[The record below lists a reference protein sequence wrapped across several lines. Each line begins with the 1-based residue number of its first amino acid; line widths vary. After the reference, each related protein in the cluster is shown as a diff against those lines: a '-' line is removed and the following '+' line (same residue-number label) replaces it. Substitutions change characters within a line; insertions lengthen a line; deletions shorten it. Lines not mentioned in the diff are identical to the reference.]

1 MIMRRKKIMKTSKSK
16 RAPSQKRLAVADRY
30 SKRLKYL
37 EKKGYDTSD
46 IKKVLEAMP
55 GISVSDSGRIRINS
69 EMYKT
74 ERGKEDIM
82 KALETWVPTSTKWKG
97 SEPEQKATRKAKS
110 KALEV
115 ELTNRADEV
124 SAKFGFSKEE
134 FLRRAEEVEGIMY
147 DEESKAIRVDPDA
160 YSEDTETAAYKEVYT
175 ADELLEQARNELVEE
190 EGLSEGDL
198 ENLSNE
204 KIMKRAKGI
213 YMFKDERSVFKK
225 YYDYFDR
232 DTHIAK
238 SNSAYKEKKA
248 AYDKAQNAMS
258 KLGSL
263 LAKGGFKSSSYQ
275 EKRIEVDAL
284 LNALK

>member
-1 MIMRRKKIMKTSKSK
+1 MKTSRSK
-16 RAPSQKRLAVADRY
+16 RASSQKRLAVADRY

-55 GISVSDSGRIRINS
+55 GISISDKGRIRINS
-69 EMYKT
+69 ELYST
-74 ERGKEDIM
+74 ERGKEDIL
-82 KALETWVPTSTKWKG
+82 KALDTWVPTSTKWEG

-134 FLRRAEEVEGIMY
+134 FLRRAEDVEGIAY
-147 DEESKAIRVDPDA
+147 DEESKSIKVDPESYNSDL
-160 YSEDTETAAYKEVYT
+160 ETSALNTVQS
-175 ADELLEQARNELVEE
+175 ADQLMENARNTLIEE

-204 KIMKRAKGI
+204 KIMQKAKGI

-225 YYDYFDR
+225 YYDYFDQEK
-232 DTHIAK
+232 HIAK
-238 SNSAYKEKKA
+238 SNLDYKKNKA
-248 AYDKAQNAMS
+248 TYDKTQNAMS
-258 KLGSL
+258 ELGKL

-275 EKRIEVDAL
+275 EKRIEVDNL
-284 LNALK
+284 LNELAAGKK

>member
-1 MIMRRKKIMKTSKSK
+1 MKTSKSK

-55 GISVSDSGRIRINS
+55 GISISDKGRIRINS
-69 EMYKT
+69 EMYST
-74 ERGKEDIM
+74 ERGKEDIL
-82 KALETWVPTSTKWKG
+82 KALDTWVPTSTNWKG
-97 SEPEQKATRKAKS
+97 SEPEQKVTRKAKS

-115 ELTNRADEV
+115 ELTSRADEV

-134 FLRRAEEVEGIMY
+134 FLRRAEDVEGIAY
-147 DEESKAIRVDPDA
+147 DEESKSIKVDPESYNSDL
-160 YSEDTETAAYKEVYT
+160 ETSALNTVYT
-175 ADELLEQARNELVEE
+175 ADQLMEDARNQLIEE
-190 EGLSEGDL
+190 EGLSEGDV
-198 ENLSNE
+198 ENLSDE
-204 KIMKRAKGI
+204 RIMQKAKGI

-225 YYDYFDR
+225 YYDYFDK

-238 SNSAYKEKKA
+238 SNKAYKEKKA

-263 LAKGGFKSSSYQ
+263 LAKEGFKSSSYQ
-275 EKRIEVDAL
+275 EKRMEVDNL
-284 LNALK
+284 LNDLAVAVSKK

>member
-1 MIMRRKKIMKTSKSK
+1 MKTSKSK

-46 IKKVLEAMP
+46 IKKVLEAIP
-55 GISVSDSGRIRINS
+55 GLSVSDTGRIRINNELYS
-69 EMYKT
+69 T
-74 ERGKEDIM
+74 ERGKEDIL
-82 KALETWVPTSTKWKG
+82 KALDTWVPTSTKWKG

-115 ELTNRADEV
+115 ELTSRADEV

-134 FLRRAEEVEGIMY
+134 FLRRAEEVNGISY
-147 DEESKAIRVDPDA
+147 DEESKSIKVDADV
-160 YSEDTETAAYKEVYT
+160 YSDDMATSAYKEVYT
-175 ADELLEQARNELVEE
+175 ADELLDKARNQLIEE

-198 ENLSNE
+198 ENLSDE
-204 KIMKRAKGI
+204 RIMQRAKGI

-238 SNSAYKEKKA
+238 SNINYKKNKA
-248 AYDKAQNAMS
+248 KYDKAHDAMS
-258 KLGSL
+258 ELGSL
-263 LAKGGFKSSSYQ
+263 LAKKGFKSSSYQ
-275 EKRIEVDAL
+275 EKRMEVDNI
-284 LNALK
+284 LNDLAAAVKKK

>member
-1 MIMRRKKIMKTSKSK
+1 MKTSRSK

-55 GISVSDSGRIRINS
+55 GIAISDTGRIRINN
-69 EMYKT
+69 EMYST
-74 ERGKEDIM
+74 ERGKQDIL
-82 KALETWVPTSTKWKG
+82 KALETWVPTSKKWSG
-97 SEPEQKATRKAKS
+97 SKPEQKATNRAKS

-134 FLRRAEEVEGIMY
+134 FLRRAAEVDGIIFN
-147 DEESKAIRVDPDA
+147 EESKSINVSP
-160 YSEDTETAAYKEVYT
+160 EDYNSYVEEAALNNVPS
-175 ADELLEQARNELVEE
+175 ADQLLENARNQLVLE

-198 ENLSNE
+198 ENLSE
-204 KIMKRAKGI
+204 DRIVQRAKGL
-213 YMFKDERSVFKK
+213 YMFNDERSVFKK

-238 SNSAYKEKKA
+238 SNSAYKKDKA
-248 AYDKAQNAMS
+248 TYDKAQNAMS
-258 KLGSL
+258 ELGRL

-275 EKRIEVDAL
+275 EKRMEVDNL
-284 LNALK
+284 INALAAGKK

>member
-1 MIMRRKKIMKTSKSK
+1 MKTSKSK

>member
-1 MIMRRKKIMKTSKSK
+1 MKTSKSK

-55 GISVSDSGRIRINS
+55 GIAISDSGRIRINS
-69 EMYKT
+69 EMYST
-74 ERGKEDIM
+74 ERGKEDIL

-124 SAKFGFSKEE
+124 SAKFGFDKEE
-134 FLRRAEEVEGIMY
+134 FLRRAEDVEGIMY

-160 YSEDTETAAYKEVYT
+160 YTEDTETSAYKEVYT

-198 ENLSNE
+198 ENLSDE
-204 KIMKRAKGI
+204 RIMQRAKGI

-263 LAKGGFKSSSYQ
+263 LAKEGFKSSSYQ